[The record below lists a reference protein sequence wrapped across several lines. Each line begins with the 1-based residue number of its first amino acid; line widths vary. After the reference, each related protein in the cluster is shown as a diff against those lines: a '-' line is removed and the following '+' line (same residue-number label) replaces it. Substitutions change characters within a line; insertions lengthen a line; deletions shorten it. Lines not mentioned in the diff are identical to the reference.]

1 MSDIKYNIVDPM
13 TVSYPFGVLSGEIP
27 SATVKTQSQILQETT
42 NAILNGSENNSE
54 TKEEFSMPNKVK
66 RSSNTI
72 KIGVVLIVLLV
83 LLFGYIF
90 K

>member
-13 TVSYPFGVLSGEIP
+13 TVSYPFGVLSGDIP

-42 NAILNGSENNSE
+42 KAILNGNDNKSEI
-54 TKEEFSMPNKVK
+54 KEEFSMPNEVK
-66 RSSNTI
+66 KKSNSI
-72 KIGVVLIVLLV
+72 KIGIVLIVLLV

>member
-1 MSDIKYNIVDPM
+1 MSKIKYNIVDPM

-42 NAILNGSENNSE
+42 KAILNGNDN
-54 TKEEFSMPNKVK
+54 KEEFSMPNEVK
-66 RSSNTI
+66 KKSNTI
-72 KIGVVLIVLLV
+72 KIGIVLIVLLILV
-83 LLFGYIF
+83 FGYIF

>member
-1 MSDIKYNIVDPM
+1 MSEIKYNIVDPM
-13 TVSYPFGVLSGEIP
+13 TVSYPFGVISGEIP

-42 NAILNGSENNSE
+42 NAILNGDDN
-54 TKEEFSMPNKVK
+54 KEEFSMPRNVKKSTMNIKVG
-66 RSSNTI
+66 I
-72 KIGVVLIVLLV
+72 VLIVLLV

>member
-1 MSDIKYNIVDPM
+1 MSEIKYNIVDPM
-13 TVSYPFGVLSGEIP
+13 TVSYPFGVISGEIP

-42 NAILNGSENNSE
+42 NAILNGDDN
-54 TKEEFSMPNKVK
+54 KEEFSMPRNVK
-66 RSSNTI
+66 KSTINI
-72 KIGVVLIVLLV
+72 KIGIVLIVLLV

>member
-1 MSDIKYNIVDPM
+1 MSEIKYNIVDPM
-13 TVSYPFGVLSGEIP
+13 TVSYPFGVILGEIP

-42 NAILNGSENNSE
+42 NAILNGDDN
-54 TKEEFSMPNKVK
+54 KEEFSMPRNVKKSTMNIKVG
-66 RSSNTI
+66 I
-72 KIGVVLIVLLV
+72 VLIVLLV